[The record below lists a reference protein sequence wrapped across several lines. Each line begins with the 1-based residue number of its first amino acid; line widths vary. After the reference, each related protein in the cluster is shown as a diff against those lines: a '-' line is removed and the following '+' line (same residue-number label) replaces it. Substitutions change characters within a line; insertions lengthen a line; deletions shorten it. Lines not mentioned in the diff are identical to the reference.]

1 MTKFI
6 VTADTYQW
14 AYGTEITLFGIFD
27 TEAEAL
33 KFILENPVQSVQGDY
48 NCMDTFDFFK
58 YYEKEKTIK
67 VYREGP
73 NGFKSRKYVGDKTV
87 SKEEYAMRY
96 IQKFDGKPLYLGGYV
111 E

>member
-1 MTKFI
+1 MAKFI
-6 VTADTYQW
+6 VTADTYQGG
-14 AYGTEITLFGIFD
+14 YGTEITLFGIFD

-33 KFILENPVQSVQGDY
+33 KFILENSVQTTQGCYDY
-48 NCMDTFDFFK
+48 EDTFDFFK
-58 YYEKEKTIK
+58 YYEKEKTVKI
-67 VYREGP
+67 YEEGP
-73 NGFKSRKYVGDKTV
+73 YGLKSRKYVGDRTI

>member
-1 MTKFI
+1 MAKFI
-6 VTADTYQW
+6 VTADTYQY
-14 AYGTEITLFGIFD
+14 AYGMEITLFGIFD

-33 KFILENPVQSVQGDY
+33 KFILENPVQSIQDVHGGE
-48 NCMDTFDFFK
+48 DTFDFFK
-58 YYEKEKTIK
+58 YYEKQKTVK
-67 VYREGP
+67 VYEEGP
-73 NGFKSRKYVGDKTV
+73 YGLKSRKYVGDRTV